1 MPPAT
6 AGAVAGRV
14 GYAARMAAP
23 DDLRIDVDTVV
34 GMLTSED
41 PPAEGQIRFL
51 LDALACA
58 TDDALGLLSGKVECH
73 TFGGGVVAP
82 LLAALRS
89 QARNREEKAAVA
101 LVAARAAEGAGDSAT
116 ARDLLDEALTLRPG
130 LEPALHD
137 AAPYGAAR
145 GDYATADRY
154 LRRAEN
160 PSPLRP
166 GLSEAMAATTSVREG
181 ERNDPC
187 PCGSGRKFKACCRLT
202 ALPPLS
208 ARAQLVYALLG
219 TYAERAPGLEMIAP
233 LIERT
238 EDVQRYA
245 MLFVDLA
252 LFQGGLVERFLTT
265 RGHWLRPDERQLIED
280 WRRIPFALYEILE
293 VTRDTSVTLRALPDG
308 EPIHLVDTLFSQCS
322 QRLKLFC
329 GRVLHE
335 DTGPRILALPV
346 HVPRHRRRELLD
358 LLAASPSVEQIADF
372 FAPEP
377 PVQLRN
383 SDGEDIYN
391 CGVTYRVPDARQTF
405 ERLTQR
411 LPQFEDDVVAWRR
424 ELPDGRV
431 LNLGQIERAGED
443 FTVTAN
449 SPSRLAE
456 LEAQLCDAAPDAVEG
471 DRHAKRASEDP
482 GGREAR
488 ILIVESYFLNE
499 SSIDDAR
506 VATDRMAHDAETRWL
521 DTPDVVGELSPRDAA
536 ASGDPAVLAE
546 LRSTVDDIEATL
558 LQAQRAGRPTA
569 GLMNPHRLRT
579 ALSLEKPH
587 SITE

>member
-1 MPPAT
+1 
-6 AGAVAGRV
+6 
-14 GYAARMAAP
+14 
-23 DDLRIDVDTVV
+23 
-34 GMLTSED
+34 
-41 PPAEGQIRFL
+41 
-51 LDALACA
+51 
-58 TDDALGLLSGKVECH
+58 
-73 TFGGGVVAP
+73 
-82 LLAALRS
+82 
-89 QARNREEKAAVA
+89 
-101 LVAARAAEGAGDSAT
+101 
-116 ARDLLDEALTLRPG
+116 
-130 LEPALHD
+130 ALHD
-137 AAPYGAAR
+137 AAQYAAAR

-166 GLSEAMAATTSVREG
+166 GLSEAMTATAPASDVG
-181 ERNDPC
+181 RNDPC

-202 ALPPLS
+202 AVAPLS

-245 MLFVDLA
+245 MLLVDLA
-252 LFQGGLVERFLTT
+252 LFPGGLVERFLGS
-265 RGHWLRPDERQLIED
+265 RGHWLRPEERQLIED
-280 WRRIPFALYEILE
+280 WRRIPVTLYETLD
-293 VTRDTSVTLRALPDG
+293 VVRDTSVTLRALPDG
-308 EPIHLVDTLFSQCS
+308 EPIRLVDTLFSQCA
-322 QRLKLFC
+322 QRLELFC
-329 GRVLHE
+329 GRMLHDGTE
-335 DTGPRILALPV
+335 PRMLALPV

-358 LLAASPSVEQIADF
+358 LLAASPSVEQIAEF

-383 SDGEDIYN
+383 SDGEDIYD
-391 CGVTYRVPDARQTF
+391 CGVTYRVPDARQAF

-411 LPQFEDDVVAWRR
+411 LPQVGDDDDVVAWRR

-431 LNLGQIERAGED
+431 LNLGQIERASED
-443 FTVTAN
+443 LTVTAN
-449 SPSRLAE
+449 SPARLAE
-456 LEAQLCDAAPDAVEG
+456 LEAQLREVAPDAVEG
-471 DRHAKRASEDP
+471 DRHAKRISEDP

-488 ILIVESYFLNE
+488 ILIVESYFLDE
-499 SSIDDAR
+499 SPDDDPAE
-506 VATDRMAHDAETRWL
+506 ATDRVTRDAETSWL

-569 GLMNPHRLRT
+569 GLMNPRRLRT
-579 ALSLEKPH
+579 ALALANHTP
-587 SITE
+587 